1 MTTIDELVKK
11 FDNIYPVKEIK
22 VSLLSNDGTSKV
34 RTFFDIDY
42 EKAEQIRSAMTP
54 EKWKGKGQFYEY

>member
-42 EKAEQIRSAMTP
+42 NKAARIRETMTYA
-54 EKWKGKGQFYEY
+54 ERERQRSML

>member
-22 VSLLSNDGTSKV
+22 VPLLRNDGTSKV
-34 RTFFDIDY
+34 RRFFDIDY
-42 EKAEQIRSAMTP
+42 EEADRIRATMTP
-54 EKWKGKGQFYEY
+54 SERERQRSVL